1 MNWGGEGAQEQGE
14 EALAEVEQEGTS
26 LATTSWLQKYQLILL
41 YGDGDAE
48 MLGPTCQR
56 QQSQG
61 RASSW
66 GQPMAL
72 LSGYDCGEGV
82 WCV

>member
-41 YGDGDAE
+41 YGDAGPDLPKRAE
-48 MLGPTCQR
+48 SGKSIESR
-56 QQSQG
+56 
-61 RASSW
+61 
-66 GQPMAL
+66 GQPTAL
-72 LSGYDCGEGV
+72 LSGHDCGEGV